1 MSCPFKSAPLGPPSL
16 GSETSSLCC
25 AGRNSLCTHNPR
37 HSTRSRVSAANSR
50 ACHHFGSKVGMGGRK
65 MARDEE
71 NAYGSQDPDDQQ
83 QPLAQE
89 RRLRLIL
96 AGRTGVGK
104 SATGNSILGHSL
116 FPSRLAATPVTRSC
130 ALGSRSWAGWRVE
143 VTDTPDL
150 FTAQGRHADPD
161 CTERANCYLLSAP
174 GPHAL
179 LLVTQLGRFTAQDE
193 EAARG
198 VRELFGAGV
207 LARAVLVFTRRE
219 DLEGGSLHD
228 YVRATDNRALRALV
242 AECGGRVCAL
252 DNRAAGAERD
262 AQVGELLA
270 LVERLALEHDGAP
283 FTDDVYGLAW
293 ARRHARPEDTLRL
306 VAAGLA
312 ARGLGRG
319 WGRKWGRGW
328 RWLEAAKRGWPLA
341 LLLLGG
347 ALLLVLLLLQRG
359 APGPD

>member
-37 HSTRSRVSAANSR
+37 HSTRSRFSAANSR
-50 ACHHFGSKVGMGGRK
+50 ACHHFCWKVGMGGRK
-65 MARDEE
+65 MTRDEE

-83 QPLAQE
+83 QPVAQE

-104 SATGNSILGHSL
+104 SATGNSILGHRL
-116 FPSRLAATPVTRSC
+116 FPSRLATTPVTRSC

-293 ARRHARPEDTLRL
+293 DRRHARPEDTLRL
-306 VAAGLA
+306 VAARLA

-319 WGRKWGRGW
+319 PGR
-328 RWLEAAKRGWPLA
+328 RWLEAHGRG
-341 LLLLGG
+341 GG
-347 ALLLVLLLLQRG
+347 GRPSSWGGNCYLSCCFSRG
-359 APGPD
+359 GSPDPD